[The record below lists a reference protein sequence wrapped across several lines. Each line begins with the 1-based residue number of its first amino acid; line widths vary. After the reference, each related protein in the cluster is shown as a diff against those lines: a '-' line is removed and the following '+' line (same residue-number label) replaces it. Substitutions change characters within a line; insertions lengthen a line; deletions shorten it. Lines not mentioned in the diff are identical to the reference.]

1 MTFRQNSSRR
11 DYLIAAGFWLFQ
23 ETLKPEKPRTAAKS
37 EDKKAELNRI
47 RCPLCKWQPNAR
59 SRWYCLDCDYPNI
72 STTAVAP
79 RGILLPRA
87 DAARDAP
94 INGAGLHAFAA
105 PAGYGMKSG
114 IKTKFRSRDA
124 RLFTPQ
130 RQLTCAAGKLILLF
144 CEMVFLTSS

>member
-1 MTFRQNSSRR
+1 MPV
-11 DYLIAAGFWLFQ
+11 AAG
-23 ETLKPEKPRTAAKS
+23 TAFPVT
-37 EDKKAELNRI
+37 I
-47 RCPLCKWQPNAR
+47 PNT
-59 SRWYCLDCDYPNI
+59 
-72 STTAVAP
+72 STTVAAP

-105 PAGYGMKSG
+105 PAGHGMKSG
-114 IKTKFRSRDA
+114 MKTKFRSRDA

-144 CEMVFLTSS
+144 RETVFSTSSSRSAPRFPTPCRKIRGRSKRHKHPIAEGALPRRIRGDICPPGVRRLRTA